1 MERKLKNED
10 ADLPVYWFLTIAQ
23 QLFRLKYT
31 YRAFLYRLFL
41 LEQLNILPIEPRYYD
56 ITVNHQRIINGIF
69 P

>member
-31 YRAFLYRLFL
+31 YYCTGCFYQNSSISR
-41 LEQLNILPIEPRYYD
+41 QLSQS
-56 ITVNHQRIINGIF
+56 ITTQVTVIINVLSTEF
-69 P
+69 FRE

>member
-31 YRAFLYRLFL
+31 YPVLFIRTTQYL
-41 LEQLNILPIEPRYYD
+41 
-56 ITVNHQRIINGIF
+56 VN
-69 P
+69 